1 MSLSSVEVIAITW
14 MSGIPWA
21 RVYSQEGVIFMVSL
35 IHDAVVM
42 RYDIGLGSTLRVRDR
57 RYMVHATA
65 QTHGTVPRPDQPRS
79 MFDAWFAF
87 RDDCRA
93 QLGMKITRLLFR
105 AGIQS
110 LSELQARINDIRE
123 ISGIGPGAERK
134 IQTMF
139 AITK

>member
-1 MSLSSVEVIAITW
+1 
-14 MSGIPWA
+14 
-21 RVYSQEGVIFMVSL
+21 
-35 IHDAVVM
+35 
-42 RYDIGLGSTLRVRDR
+42 
-57 RYMVHATA
+57 
-65 QTHGTVPRPDQPRS
+65 